1 MPYETQSFEQVNQEL
16 LALDEKVQVLLTD
29 IGVAIARIPDL
40 TGAMADLETIKSN
53 IELRISAVED
63 RLTAR
68 ETAHHALVSQLN
80 DVLGQMQVKL
90 QGALE
95 LKPEIMPYDNAL
107 AAGYTDETTGIKLR
121 ADSTAQRKFTS
132 QLLILRTAVEYGGA
146 PTNMPV
152 QIWDYNGAVQSLS
165 FTDYVGLMLRFGVW
179 VAAVEAR
186 F

>member
-1 MPYETQSFEQVNQEL
+1 MSIEITSFEQVSSEL
-16 LALDEKVQVLLTD
+16 DNVLSDLSVIAAKV
-29 IGVAIARIPDL
+29 PDL
-40 TGAMADLETIKSN
+40 TVAMS
-53 IELRISAVED
+53 ELAAIRDNLTLRQQSVED

-68 ETAHHALVSQLN
+68 ETAHHALVSQLQ
-80 DVLGQMQVKL
+80 DVLSQMQVKL
-90 QGALE
+90 NGVLE

-132 QLLILRTAVEYGGA
+132 QLLILRTAVEYAGA

-152 QIWDYNGAVQSLS
+152 QIWDYNGAVQSLP
-165 FTDYVGLMLRFGVW
+165 FTDYVGLMLRFGMW